1 MSFNVKSWLVD
12 AVVDSVLAKPSG
24 SRHGI
29 TGFWVA
35 SLDRVRSERILRVG
49 TLHGRHFLLTAEID
63 PDATHV
69 MDPKRFDEYVEHEIL
84 KHSKDKV
91 SYPIQAARAHVQECV
106 EKGRIVV
113 AFRNARAFTED
124 FRSNGRN
131 SVWYENGQG
140 S

>member
-12 AVVDSVLAKPSG
+12 AVVDSVLTKPSG

-29 TGFWVA
+29 TGFWIA

-49 TLHGRHFLLTAEID
+49 TLHGRHFLLAAEID

-69 MDPKRFDEYVEHEIL
+69 IHPKRFDEYVEHKIL
-84 KHSKDKV
+84 KRSKDKD
-91 SYPIQAARAHVQECV
+91 SYSIEAARAHVQEGV

-113 AFRNARAFTED
+113 AFRNARAFTGE
-124 FRSNGRN
+124 FKSNGRN
-131 SVWYENGQG
+131 SVWYEDDQ
-140 S
+140 

>member
-29 TGFWVA
+29 TGFWRA
-35 SLDRVRSERILRVG
+35 SLDRVRNERILRIG
-49 TLHGRHFLLTAEID
+49 TLHGHHFSLAAEID

-69 MDPKRFDEYVEHEIL
+69 MDPKRLDEYVEHEIL

-91 SYPIQAARAHVQECV
+91 SFSMEAARAHVQECV
-106 EKGRIVV
+106 ERGRIVV
-113 AFRNARAFTED
+113 AFRNARAFTEA
-124 FRSNGRN
+124 FKSNGRN
-131 SVWYENGQG
+131 SVWYEEDQ
-140 S
+140 